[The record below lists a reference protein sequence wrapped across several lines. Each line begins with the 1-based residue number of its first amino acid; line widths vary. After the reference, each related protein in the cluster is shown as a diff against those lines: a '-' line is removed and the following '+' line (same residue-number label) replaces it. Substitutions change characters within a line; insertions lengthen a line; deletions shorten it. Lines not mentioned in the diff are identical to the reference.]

1 MEVLPRWAKYTGIG
15 TDMTPIHFDA
25 ELRQIKSM
33 VDKSFN
39 IVLNIPEYNIEQ
51 VQELM
56 TMLNN
61 MVAVAMINVDKEN
74 RGKYE

>member
-1 MEVLPRWAKYTGIG
+1 MDE
-15 TDMTPIHFDA
+15 PIRFDA
-25 ELRQIKSM
+25 EVRQIKSM

-39 IVLNIPEYNIEQ
+39 IVLNIPEYNLEQ

-74 RGKYE
+74 RDKYE